1 MCAARIRIGI
11 GSWSDPEYVGILFP
25 KGVKAADRLK
35 VYAEW
40 FDHVEINASYYRT
53 PTRPQVEGWVAETP
67 ADFTFDVK
75 LHRAFSETPEASARG
90 GTLVPKLMEGVQPL
104 IEAKKLGTF
113 FLILPPS
120 FTPKNS
126 KLEELDPLV
135 EKLQPHLLAVELRH
149 NGWVD
154 AEQRERT
161 MEFFRARKLGWI
173 AVDMPQVK
181 GSVIMPPLDEVTNP
195 RLAYLR
201 LHGRNME
208 WWALKTA
215 EERHT
220 HDYSE
225 TELNDLVARVRTLA
239 EKAEEVHVIAN
250 NHAQDFAP
258 KTALAL
264 QRMLGVV
271 RKKAV

>member
-11 GSWSDPEYVGILFP
+11 GSWSDPEYVGVLFA

-35 VYAEW
+35 AYAERL
-40 FDHVEINASYYRT
+40 DHVEINASYYRT
-53 PTRPQVEGWVAETP
+53 PTRAQTEAWVTQTP

-75 LHRAFSETPEASARG
+75 LHRAFSETPEATAKG
-90 GTLVPKLMEGVQPL
+90 GTLVTKLLEGVQPL
-104 IEAKKLGTF
+104 IDAKKLGTF

-120 FTPKNS
+120 FSPKNS
-126 KLEELDPLV
+126 KLEELDAIG

-154 AEQRERT
+154 AEHREGT
-161 MEFFRARKLGWI
+161 LEFFRTRKLVWI
-173 AVDMPQVK
+173 AVDMPQVS
-181 GSVIMPPLDEVTNP
+181 GSVIMPPIDEVTNP

-201 LHGRNME
+201 LHGRNQD
-208 WWALKTA
+208 WWKVKTA

-220 HDYSE
+220 YDYPE
-225 TELNDLVARVRTLA
+225 ADLDEIVARARALGA
-239 EKAEEVHVIAN
+239 KADEVHVVAN

-258 KTALAL
+258 KAALAL
-264 QRMLGVV
+264 QRMLGGG
-271 RKKAV
+271 R

>member
-1 MCAARIRIGI
+1 MCAARIKIGI

-40 FDHVEINASYYRT
+40 FDHAEINASYYRT

-90 GTLVPKLMEGVQPL
+90 GVLVPKLMEGVQPL

-161 MEFFRARKLGWI
+161 LEFFRARKLVWI

-208 WWALKTA
+208 WWKLKTA

-225 TELNDLVARVRTLA
+225 AELNDVAGRVRSLA

-264 QRMLGVV
+264 QRILGLV
-271 RKKAV
+271 RKQAV